1 MMKVAQNR
9 RLTKICAAV
18 IGICS
23 LIGSANLARAA
34 DTNEL
39 DVTRDARLEVYPSE
53 SNAMI
58 KDSGTASVWL
68 LFVLIGIVGM
78 GPVFMDAKRK
88 NLE

>member
-1 MMKVAQNR
+1 MMKVASNR
-9 RLTKICAAV
+9 RLTRICAAV

-23 LIGSANLARAA
+23 LIGSPNLARAA

-39 DVTRDARLEVYPSE
+39 DVPNDARLEVYPAE

-58 KDSGTASVWL
+58 KGAGTASAWL

-78 GPVFMDAKRK
+78 GGVFMDAKRK

>member
-1 MMKVAQNR
+1 MMNHAPNR

-23 LIGSANLARAA
+23 LIGSANFARAA

-39 DVTRDARLEVYPSE
+39 DVSNDARLEVYPSE

-58 KDSGTASVWL
+58 KGAGTASVWL
-68 LFVLIGIVGM
+68 LFVLIGVVGM
-78 GPVFMDAKRK
+78 GGVFMDAKRK